1 MVQLAWRTARVLLT
15 SAHAHGRLVSSDAP
29 PLPPSSVL
37 RRLKEE
43 LDSRV
48 VGQSEVK
55 QAILL
60 GLVAKE
66 HVYVEG
72 PPGVAK
78 TLMAEAAASATGSS
92 VYAYQFHRDSR
103 LDELVGDR
111 VVVREPMGPGTEV
124 IRQTTRKGGLLTADI
139 CVLDDISRAPGEALN
154 VLLRLLNERR
164 WTDGSPI
171 PLVSAIAT
179 ANPPRDDYFNEP
191 LDPANLDR
199 FTLQVKASGLV
210 QRKSWHDAARVV
222 EQFGSMPHTMSSAAL
237 QDGGGV
243 DGIEAAE
250 TQITNSNSAVQTV
263 ELPVLHAA
271 HRSVAVPRRVQQL
284 ILSLLAELVT
294 EHGCTPANS
303 LLTDRTFLVKA
314 PRVMQAAAL
323 LDGRSVCEPADLR
336 VLSLLTTFRV
346 PEKVQAMMEEIIN
359 QVLQRDSE
367 NGDDSDETG
376 RNDSNSAST
385 QQQHRQES
393 QDEEERKRE
402 EQRRQERD
410 EMFKAMSDVS
420 HLPSLQLPSSTP
432 GRSGRVVSQTSH
444 PCLQPQEGG
453 LLRSDGVEKSGA
465 AWSMQHKYPR
475 VHDALKKL
483 SASIMTGGDVPS
495 QNLDCE
501 TISNMDALLKI
512 FGGKQQRANMEEVAH
527 HGGQPRR
534 WRRMA
539 GIEGLEDCEP
549 VESAIWCQNVNPQ
562 MPRTVQRERQARGG
576 SLAIVRDVSASMW
589 GMHSKWTSSVI
600 LRLIELTRYD
610 GGATNVDCM
619 LLSDTNCLVFKAD
632 PYAVGLH

>member
-1 MVQLAWRTARVLLT
+1 M
-15 SAHAHGRLVSSDAP
+15 
-29 PLPPSSVL
+29 PPSTRAMAPCRV
-37 RRLKEE
+37 RRLRVRGGPVFAVRRRPCSSPADDAAPSALQKLREE

-48 VGQSEVK
+48 VGQSDVK

-60 GLVAKE
+60 GLLAKE

-78 TLMAEAAASATGSS
+78 TMLSEVAASATGSS
-92 VYAYQFHRDSR
+92 VYSYQFHRDSR

-111 VVVREPMGPGTEV
+111 VVMREPAGAGAEV

-210 QRKSWHDAARVV
+210 HRKDWQDAARVV
-222 EQFGSMPHTMSSAAL
+222 EQFGAMPHTERSAAL
-237 QDGGGV
+237 KEPGGYGSESEGGGV
-243 DGIEAAE
+243 TEGRDAS
-250 TQITNSNSAVQTV
+250 QVV
-263 ELPVLHAA
+263 ELAALHAA
-271 HRSVAVPRRVQQL
+271 HCAIDVPPRVQRL
-284 ILSLLAELVT
+284 VLLLLADLVT
-294 EHGCTPANS
+294 EHGCLPANS

-314 PRVMQAAAL
+314 PRIMQAAAM
-323 LDGRSVCEPADLR
+323 LDGRDACEPQDLH

-346 PEKVQAMMEEIIN
+346 PDKVQEKMTEIIEEILRREAEEGEDN
-359 QVLQRDSE
+359 EGQGSDGGPGGSLSE
-367 NGDDSDETG
+367 DDV
-376 RNDSNSAST
+376 RQ
-385 QQQHRQES
+385 QQQHQQENE
-393 QDEEERKRE
+393 EEERKKE
-402 EQRRQERD
+402 EQRRKERE
-410 EMFKAMSDVS
+410 EMMKAMSD
-420 HLPSLQLPSSTP
+420 
-432 GRSGRVVSQTSH
+432 
-444 PCLQPQEGG
+444 EGG
-453 LLRSDGVEKSGA
+453 LLRTDGVEKAGA
-465 AWSMQHKYPR
+465 AWSMQQKYPR
-475 VHDALKKL
+475 VHEALRKL
-483 SASIMTGGDVPS
+483 SASIMTGGDAPVL
-495 QNLDCE
+495 NLDRE

-512 FGGKQQRANMEEVAH
+512 FGGKQQRSNMEEVAH

-534 WRRMA
+534 WRRMV

-549 VESAIWCQNVNPQ
+549 VESSIWCQNVTPQ

-576 SLAIVRDVSASMW
+576 SLAIVRDISASMW

-600 LRLIELTRYD
+600 LRLIELTRY
-610 GGATNVDCM
+610 ALMHESQPRV
-619 LLSDTNCLVFKAD
+619 
-632 PYAVGLH
+632 